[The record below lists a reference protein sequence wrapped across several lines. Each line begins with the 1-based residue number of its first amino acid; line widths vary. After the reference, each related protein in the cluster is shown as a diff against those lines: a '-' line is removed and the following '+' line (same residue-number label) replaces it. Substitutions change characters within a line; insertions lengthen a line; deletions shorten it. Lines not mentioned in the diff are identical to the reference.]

1 MRRTRSAPVRMLD
14 SEPPVDGDSKAGEK
28 VSFKE
33 SAQAVA
39 AKDANTIIGWRVFA
53 LSLLAVNALLSLI
66 LIVLNFMSASRPTAP
81 FITRGNG
88 EIESLEYMSG
98 SDRSSPMIVN
108 FVRTSMI
115 GIFTWNNTL
124 PEEGNPPDPG
134 VAIGQGKI
142 STTSYR
148 YTFALSTGFA
158 KEFRSKLA
166 EISANIRGTNST
178 ETAYIPS
185 HISDPKKISG
195 GVWEVDVV
203 GDLYIGGGGTNGYS
217 IPINRRLTIKAVPPI
232 TLSEVSVKYNKSLAK
247 AIARTRASGLEIT
260 SMTPLTK

>member
-1 MRRTRSAPVRMLD
+1 MRKVRPAPVRLAD
-14 SEPPVDGDSKAGEK
+14 LEPPVDGGSKVDGKA
-28 VSFKE
+28 SFKE
-33 SAQAVA
+33 SAQAAA

-53 LSLLAVNALLSLI
+53 LSLLAANAFLSLI
-66 LIVLNFMSASRPTAP
+66 LIVLNLMAASRPVAP

-98 SDRSSPMIVN
+98 SDRSAPMIVN

-158 KEFRSKLA
+158 KEFRVKLA
-166 EISANIRGTNST
+166 EITSQVRGTNST
-178 ETAYIPS
+178 ETVYIPA
-185 HISDPKKISG
+185 HISDPKKVSG

-203 GDLYIGGGGTNGYS
+203 GDLYIGGGGTNGSS
-217 IPINRRLTIKAVPPI
+217 IPINRRLTIKAVPPM
-232 TLSEVSVKYNKSLAK
+232 TLSEVSAKYNKSLAK
-247 AIARTRASGLEIT
+247 AIARTRSSGLEIT
-260 SMTPLTK
+260 NMSPLK